1 MSKRISIA
9 PLHASIGPGVKA
21 LPPPP
26 PKNKKKVEEDE
37 DEDEEDENGNPKV
50 KVGSREWL
58 MMED

>member
-1 MSKRISIA
+1 MSKRLNIA
-9 PLHASIGPGVKA
+9 PLHASIGQGVKA

-26 PKNKKKVEEDE
+26 SKHKRKVEE
-37 DEDEEDENGNPKV
+37 EEGDDDDDENGNPKI